1 MIVGSW
7 HWTNC
12 LGGYYGLSFGRA
24 GMPLRGPTQT
34 SAAVLGPWDH
44 GPLILVPQIHWGVIS
59 FSDRSDS
66 IFRKHS

>member
-7 HWTNC
+7 HWTDC
-12 LGGYYGLSFGRA
+12 RGGYCGLSWGQA
-24 GMPLRGPTQT
+24 GMPLRATT
-34 SAAVLGPWDH
+34 ETRAEAMGPWAFNT
-44 GPLILVPQIHWGVIS
+44 GAANSLGCNS